1 MVSVSCIPKTLKPSI
16 PLPMKDGRT
25 LSSYG
30 SVYIPPHQRLRSLA
44 NFNNSLSPVRAK
56 LHENPT
62 PAVVTT
68 LQPSFTEQL
77 PDKQR
82 SRFVSSFDDT
92 VSEEGSDR
100 EFQPPSLP
108 NASPIDNTDEWKR
121 KFTMLLRDK
130 SKQELVSR
138 EKKDRRD
145 FDRIAVLASRMGLY
159 SHMYAKVVVFS
170 KVPLPNYRY
179 DLDDRRPQREV
190 SLSITM
196 YTQVNVYF
204 EEYLGQKSRMN
215 KSFSDL
221 SSARSSSNGSIGT
234 DEGLFELPEPLA
246 SSNAYME
253 KILRQRS
260 LQMRDQQQ
268 AWQVT
273 FPQIQNHGINNKAM
287 NQKNNSH
294 VAVPEPKPPNWISKK
309 GETTNKKTWW
319 RRALMRRTG
328 ALLVVVLATVFRRKG
343 GFVQRCEGR
352 TRPVPVG
359 PQNRAILRAE
369 LILATMESPEGR
381 RMLEFR
387 RSLPA
392 YKKKEAIL
400 SVISRNQVVIISGE
414 TGCGKT
420 TQIPQFILE
429 SEVESVCGAAC
440 NIICTQPRRIS
451 AMSVSERVASE
462 RGEKLGE
469 SGFTYPVRTHFLE
482 NILEMTGYRLTPY
495 NQIDDYGQERMWK
508 MNKHAPRKRKSQIAS
523 AVEDAI
529 MAADFKDYSLQTQES
544 LLCWNPDCIGFSLIE
559 YILCNICEN
568 ERPGAVLVFM
578 TGWDDISSLKEKLL
592 THTVLGDANRVL
604 LLTCHGS
611 MASSEQRL
619 IFEEAEDGV
628 RKIVLTTNIAETSIT
643 INDVVFVLDCGKAK
657 ETSYDALNNTPC
669 LLPTWISKV
678 SAKQRRGRAGRVQPG
693 ECYHLYP
700 RCVYDAFA
708 EYQLPE
714 ILRTPLQSLCLQI
727 KSLRLGSISEFL
739 SRALQSP
746 ETLVVQNAIE
756 YLKIIGALDE
766 DENLTILGRCLTML
780 PMEPKLGKMLIL
792 GAIFNCLDPILT
804 VVAGLSVRDP
814 FLTPLDKRDG
824 EVIRGG
830 RQRMIQR
837 EANWNDKH
845 RMERTSDKLFNDVK
859 RDAIADQICNATRN
873 RTVVRGHFSK
883 YRGRQAALRGHGAQ
897 RWVTFDISSGQRE
910 ANRSNHRADRSEQTE
925 AQGIVAEPN
934 HSFIHWKET
943 GERGSALEGKKCSED
958 SGNEVGSLIPRNFE
972 LEPTESRAGVQ
983 NVEGDEPLTGLSK
996 SNFSNK
1002 NEGVEGNANCEQ
1014 KGTKHVEKVY
1024 SRSRGCR
1031 KQMDHGHN
1039 VGLSKK
1045 SNTNAHKEANSVNEN
1060 YDKYSPAMRGSG
1072 LKEVADWEEMDKVQ
1086 QATQVPQQNNSHKT
1100 CDQIKEATS
1109 KWTMVQNLGVTCG
1122 KGDAS
1127 VVTKLLAE
1135 EAKSQFCGAYS
1146 DHLALVRAY
1155 EGWRDA
1161 EMDLGGY
1168 EYCWKNFLSSQSMKA
1183 IDALRREFICLVKDI
1198 GLVDSNTASCN
1209 EWSSDVNLIRAII
1222 CYGLYPGI
1230 CSVVHNEKSFSLKT
1244 MEDGQVLLYSNSVN
1258 AQETKIPYPW
1268 LVFNEKIKVNSV
1280 FLRDSTAV
1288 SDSVV
1293 LLFGGSLLKGD
1304 TDNHLKM
1311 LGGYLEFFM
1320 EPSVAEM
1327 YQSIRRELD
1336 DFIQS
1341 KLLFPRMATQ
1351 WCHDL
1356 ISAVRLLISNDKCE
1370 GRFVFGRQVLK
1381 PSKKSIVMASH
1392 PTLVSRTESGP
1403 GGDNSKSQ
1411 LQTLLTR
1418 AGYAA
1423 PIYMTKQLKNNQFQA
1438 TVEFN
1443 GMQIMGQPCNN
1454 KKSAEKDAAAEALQW
1469 LMGGK
1474 QTGKEYINHVSM
1486 LLKKSKKD
1494 HN

>member
-1 MVSVSCIPKTLKPSI
+1 
-16 PLPMKDGRT
+16 MKDGRT

-82 SRFVSSFDDT
+82 SRFVSSYDDT

-268 AWQVT
+268 AWQ
-273 FPQIQNHGINNKAM
+273 
-287 NQKNNSH
+287 
-294 VAVPEPKPPNWISKK
+294 
-309 GETTNKKTWW
+309 
-319 RRALMRRTG
+319 
-328 ALLVVVLATVFRRKG
+328 
-343 GFVQRCEGR
+343 
-352 TRPVPVG
+352 
-359 PQNRAILRAE
+359 
-369 LILATMESPEGR
+369 ESPEGR

-400 SVISRNQVVIISGE
+400 SVISRNQVGYKVRLEGMKGRDTHLLFCTTGILLRRLLADRKLKGVTHVIVDEIH
-414 TGCGKT
+414 
-420 TQIPQFILE
+420 
-429 SEVESVCGAAC
+429 
-440 NIICTQPRRIS
+440 
-451 AMSVSERVASE
+451 E
-462 RGEKLGE
+462 RGMNEDFLLIILKELLPHRPELKLILMSATLDAELFSSYFNGAPIMFIP
-469 SGFTYPVRTHFLE
+469 GFTYPVRTHFLE

-544 LLCWNPDCIGFSLIE
+544 LSCWNPDCIGFSLIE

-619 IFEEAEDGV
+619 IFEEPEDGV

-792 GAIFNCLDPILT
+792 GGIFNCLDPILT

-814 FLTPLDKRDG
+814 FLTPLDKRD
-824 EVIRGG
+824 
-830 RQRMIQR
+830 
-837 EANWNDKH
+837 
-845 RMERTSDKLFNDVK
+845 
-859 RDAIADQICNATRN
+859 
-873 RTVVRGHFSK
+873 
-883 YRGRQAALRGHGAQ
+883 
-897 RWVTFDISSGQRE
+897 
-910 ANRSNHRADRSEQTE
+910 
-925 AQGIVAEPN
+925 
-934 HSFIHWKET
+934 
-943 GERGSALEGKKCSED
+943 
-958 SGNEVGSLIPRNFE
+958 
-972 LEPTESRAGVQ
+972 
-983 NVEGDEPLTGLSK
+983 
-996 SNFSNK
+996 
-1002 NEGVEGNANCEQ
+1002 
-1014 KGTKHVEKVY
+1014 
-1024 SRSRGCR
+1024 
-1031 KQMDHGHN
+1031 
-1039 VGLSKK
+1039 
-1045 SNTNAHKEANSVNEN
+1045 
-1060 YDKYSPAMRGSG
+1060 
-1072 LKEVADWEEMDKVQ
+1072 
-1086 QATQVPQQNNSHKT
+1086 
-1100 CDQIKEATS
+1100 
-1109 KWTMVQNLGVTCG
+1109 
-1122 KGDAS
+1122 
-1127 VVTKLLAE
+1127 LAE

-1381 PSKKSIVMASH
+1381 PSNKSIVMASH

>member
-1 MVSVSCIPKTLKPSI
+1 MKEQNRGNEWRKTEEAHNRNDTAAGVCMVSVSCIPKTLKPSI

-68 LQPSFTEQL
+68 LQPSFTEHL

-82 SRFVSSFDDT
+82 SRFVSSYDDT

-268 AWQVT
+268 AWQ
-273 FPQIQNHGINNKAM
+273 
-287 NQKNNSH
+287 
-294 VAVPEPKPPNWISKK
+294 
-309 GETTNKKTWW
+309 
-319 RRALMRRTG
+319 
-328 ALLVVVLATVFRRKG
+328 
-343 GFVQRCEGR
+343 
-352 TRPVPVG
+352 
-359 PQNRAILRAE
+359 
-369 LILATMESPEGR
+369 ESPEGR

-469 SGFTYPVRTHFLE
+469 SVGYKVRLEGMKGRDTHLLFCTTGILLRRLLADRKLKGVTHVIVDEIHERGMNEDFLLIILKELLPHRPELKLILMSATLDAELFSSYFNGAPIMFIPGFTYPVRTHFLE

-814 FLTPLDKRDG
+814 FLTPLDKRD
-824 EVIRGG
+824 
-830 RQRMIQR
+830 
-837 EANWNDKH
+837 
-845 RMERTSDKLFNDVK
+845 
-859 RDAIADQICNATRN
+859 
-873 RTVVRGHFSK
+873 
-883 YRGRQAALRGHGAQ
+883 
-897 RWVTFDISSGQRE
+897 
-910 ANRSNHRADRSEQTE
+910 
-925 AQGIVAEPN
+925 
-934 HSFIHWKET
+934 
-943 GERGSALEGKKCSED
+943 
-958 SGNEVGSLIPRNFE
+958 
-972 LEPTESRAGVQ
+972 
-983 NVEGDEPLTGLSK
+983 
-996 SNFSNK
+996 
-1002 NEGVEGNANCEQ
+1002 
-1014 KGTKHVEKVY
+1014 
-1024 SRSRGCR
+1024 
-1031 KQMDHGHN
+1031 
-1039 VGLSKK
+1039 
-1045 SNTNAHKEANSVNEN
+1045 
-1060 YDKYSPAMRGSG
+1060 
-1072 LKEVADWEEMDKVQ
+1072 
-1086 QATQVPQQNNSHKT
+1086 
-1100 CDQIKEATS
+1100 
-1109 KWTMVQNLGVTCG
+1109 
-1122 KGDAS
+1122 
-1127 VVTKLLAE
+1127 LAE

>member
-1 MVSVSCIPKTLKPSI
+1 MLSVLQPSCIPPQTLKPSI
-16 PLPMKDGRT
+16 PLPFPAMKDRHT

-30 SVYIPPHQRLRSLA
+30 SVYIPPHHRLRSVA
-44 NFNNSLSPVRAK
+44 NFNNATSLVRAK

-62 PAVVTT
+62 PAVTT
-68 LQPSFTEQL
+68 LQPPLTAQVPEKTR
-77 PDKQR
+77 P
-82 SRFVSSFDDT
+82 RFVSAYDDA

-100 EFQPPSLP
+100 EFEPPSLP
-108 NASPIDNTDEWKR
+108 NTSPNDNVEEWKR
-121 KFTMLLRDK
+121 KFTVLLNDK
-130 SKQELVSR
+130 SKQEMISR
-138 EKKDRRD
+138 ERKDRRD
-145 FDRIAVLASRMGLY
+145 FERIAFLASRMGLY

-190 SLSITM
+190 NLSITTF
-196 YTQVNVYF
+196 TQVNAYF
-204 EEYLGQKSRMN
+204 EEYLSQKSRMK

-221 SSARSSSNGSIGT
+221 FSARSSSNGSIGT

-246 SSNAYME
+246 SSKAVME
-253 KILRQRS
+253 KILCQRS
-260 LQMRDQQQ
+260 LQMRNQQQ
-268 AWQVT
+268 AWQ
-273 FPQIQNHGINNKAM
+273 
-287 NQKNNSH
+287 
-294 VAVPEPKPPNWISKK
+294 
-309 GETTNKKTWW
+309 
-319 RRALMRRTG
+319 
-328 ALLVVVLATVFRRKG
+328 
-343 GFVQRCEGR
+343 
-352 TRPVPVG
+352 
-359 PQNRAILRAE
+359 
-369 LILATMESPEGR
+369 ESPEGR
-381 RMLEFR
+381 KMLEFR

-392 YKKKEAIL
+392 YKKKEEIL

-429 SEVESVCGAAC
+429 SEIESVQGASC

-469 SGFTYPVRTHFLE
+469 SVGFKVRLEGMKGRDTHLLFCTTGILLRRLLADRKLKGVTHVIVDEIHERGMNEDFLLIILKELLPERPELKLILMSATLDAELFSLYFNGAPIMFIPGFTYPVTTHFLE
-482 NILEMTGYRLTPY
+482 NILEMTGYKLTPY

-508 MNKHAPRKRKSQIAS
+508 ANKQAPRKRKSQIAS
-523 AVEDAI
+523 TVEDAI
-529 MAADFKDYSLQTQES
+529 RAADFKDYSPQTQES

-559 YILCNICEN
+559 YILCHICEN

-592 THTVLGDANRVL
+592 THTVLGDPNRVL

-619 IFEEAEDGV
+619 IFEEPEDGV
-628 RKIVLTTNIAETSIT
+628 RKVVLTTNIAETSIT

-678 SAKQRRGRAGRVQPG
+678 SAQQRRGRAGRVHPG

-727 KSLRLGSISEFL
+727 KSLKLGSISEFL

-746 ETLVVQNAIE
+746 EILAVQNAIE

-766 DENLTILGRCLTML
+766 DENLTILGRYLTML

-814 FLTPLDKRDG
+814 FLTP
-824 EVIRGG
+824 
-830 RQRMIQR
+830 
-837 EANWNDKH
+837 
-845 RMERTSDKLFNDVK
+845 
-859 RDAIADQICNATRN
+859 
-873 RTVVRGHFSK
+873 
-883 YRGRQAALRGHGAQ
+883 
-897 RWVTFDISSGQRE
+897 
-910 ANRSNHRADRSEQTE
+910 
-925 AQGIVAEPN
+925 
-934 HSFIHWKET
+934 
-943 GERGSALEGKKCSED
+943 
-958 SGNEVGSLIPRNFE
+958 
-972 LEPTESRAGVQ
+972 
-983 NVEGDEPLTGLSK
+983 
-996 SNFSNK
+996 
-1002 NEGVEGNANCEQ
+1002 
-1014 KGTKHVEKVY
+1014 
-1024 SRSRGCR
+1024 
-1031 KQMDHGHN
+1031 
-1039 VGLSKK
+1039 
-1045 SNTNAHKEANSVNEN
+1045 
-1060 YDKYSPAMRGSG
+1060 
-1072 LKEVADWEEMDKVQ
+1072 MDKKDL
-1086 QATQVPQQNNSHKT
+1086 A
-1100 CDQIKEATS
+1100 
-1109 KWTMVQNLGVTCG
+1109 
-1122 KGDAS
+1122 DA
-1127 VVTKLLAE
+1127 
-1135 EAKSQFCGAYS
+1135 AKSQFCGAYS

-1155 EGWRDA
+1155 EGWKDA
-1161 EMDLGGY
+1161 EMNLGGD

-1183 IDALRREFICLVKDI
+1183 IDALRREFICLLKDI
-1198 GLVDSNTASCN
+1198 GLVDSNTNSCN
-1209 EWSSDVNLIRAII
+1209 AWSSDLNLIRAVI

-1258 AQETKIPYPW
+1258 ARETKIPYPW

-1304 TDNHLKM
+1304 ADNHFKM
-1311 LGGYLEFFM
+1311 LGGYLVFFM

-1327 YQSIRRELD
+1327 YQSLRRELD
-1336 DFIQS
+1336 DFIQN
-1341 KLLFPRMATQ
+1341 KLLFPRIGIQ
-1351 WCHDL
+1351 WYHDL
-1356 ISAVRLLISNDKCE
+1356 LSAVRLLISNDKCE

-1381 PSKKSIVMASH
+1381 PSKKSNMMGLH
-1392 PTLVSRTESGP
+1392 PALVSRTESGP

-1423 PIYMTKQLKNNQFQA
+1423 PVYMTKQLKNNQFQA

-1474 QTGKEYINHVSM
+1474 QTGREYINHVSM
-1486 LLKKSKKD
+1486 LLKKSKKE